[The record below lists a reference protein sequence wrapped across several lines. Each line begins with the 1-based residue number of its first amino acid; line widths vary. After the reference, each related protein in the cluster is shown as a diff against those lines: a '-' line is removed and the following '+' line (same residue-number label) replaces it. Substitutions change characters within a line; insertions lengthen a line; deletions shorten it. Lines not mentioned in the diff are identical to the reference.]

1 MERDELERWLCG
13 PDVPPAPPCVI
24 ATALGLPTGRLSD
37 TTLLRVA
44 HRVRA
49 LRLTLAVL
57 RDAFAD
63 DADVSEWLAS
73 GHDGLAGLSPIEAI
87 QAGREDDVA
96 DLAITLWNEA
106 ACIGNVA

>member
-24 ATALGLPTGRLSD
+24 ATDLGLPTAQLAD
-37 TTLLRVA
+37 TTLLRTA

-63 DADVSEWLAS
+63 DADVCEWLEA
-73 GHDGLAGLSPIEAI
+73 GHDALAGLAPLDAI
-87 QAGREDDVA
+87 LAGHEDAVA
-96 DLAITLWNEA
+96 DLAIAAWNEVDCA
-106 ACIGNVA
+106 TSLT